1 MGRRPSVRSVC
12 VCVLLCCAAR
22 LGPATFGTQ
31 SHTCSHTHI
40 LEIKLSR
47 KALFEATFNFLL
59 FPPST
64 HPSSK
69 IPLCGPHKFW
79 NGTRWVKPK
88 GRGRE
93 VDQTDTYL
101 GQDEEWVDNSAER
114 NSKATT
120 GRQAREGV
128 LARLLS
134 YRLIN

>member
-1 MGRRPSVRSVC
+1 M
-12 VCVLLCCAAR
+12 L
-22 LGPATFGTQ
+22 
-31 SHTCSHTHI
+31 
-40 LEIKLSR
+40 
-47 KALFEATFNFLL
+47 
-59 FPPST
+59 PP
-64 HPSSK
+64 
-69 IPLCGPHKFW
+69 W
-79 NGTRWVKPK
+79 NGARWVKPK

-114 NSKATT
+114 NSKGTT